1 MRLICPNCEAQYEV
15 SDDAIPP
22 GGRDV
27 QCSNCQQS
35 WFQTEKPT
43 VPGRD
48 TLQLS
53 NRQEPEVEEPEVE
66 EPTSIADPAPE
77 PDAPAEAAPETA
89 TETPEEPARS
99 FMEEMAAET
108 PEPAPVEEPVPAA
121 KAPTPPPEPVR
132 RPLDD
137 AVANILRTEAALGTA
152 ATATVTQE
160 PSPAM
165 KPPATEA
172 AKPAAPVAADETRQ
186 RIAMM
191 TAEEGGTRTGTN
203 TSTTSTTAANAEEAH
218 LRTVPS
224 INEINATLRARAQ
237 ANDASGLTEAEKI
250 EAVERKGFRRGF
262 FWVLLILLVAILPYV
277 FADLITEN
285 LPQTTEFM
293 ASYVMMIDKLR
304 LSLSEM
310 VSGFMAG

>member
-27 QCSNCQQS
+27 QCSNCQLS

-43 VPGRD
+43 VPGR
-48 TLQLS
+48 TPLRLS
-53 NRQEPEVEEPEVE
+53 NDQEPEDAAPNSAAEPEPEATAEMSEDYAQSFVDE
-66 EPTSIADPAPE
+66 IASEVPQTAQEPKPAPKTS
-77 PDAPAEAAPETA
+77 TA
-89 TETPEEPARS
+89 
-99 FMEEMAAET
+99 
-108 PEPAPVEEPVPAA
+108 
-121 KAPTPPPEPVR
+121 PPEPMR
-132 RPLDD
+132 RQLDN
-137 AVANILRTEAALGTA
+137 AVANILREEAALGTA
-152 ATATVTQE
+152 AIAATPKAQ
-160 PSPAM
+160 SPVAN
-165 KPPATEA
+165 PPATETP
-172 AKPAAPVAADETRQ
+172 KPAAPVAADETRQ

-191 TAEEGGTRTGTN
+191 TAEEGGIRSGTKTGMAKGDT
-203 TSTTSTTAANAEEAH
+203 ANADEAH

-262 FWVLLILLVAILPYV
+262 FWVLLLMILAILPYV
-277 FADLITEN
+277 FADQITEN

-293 ASYVMMIDKLR
+293 ASYVMTIDQLR

-310 VSGFMAG
+310 VEGFMAE

>member
-27 QCSNCQQS
+27 QCSNCQLS

-43 VPGRD
+43 VPGRT
-48 TLQLS
+48 TLKLS
-53 NRQEPEVEEPEVE
+53 NDQEPE
-66 EPTSIADPAPE
+66 D
-77 PDAPAEAAPETA
+77 AAPTQVTESEHEVTA
-89 TETPEEPARS
+89 EMPEEPAQS
-99 FMEEMAAET
+99 FVEDVASDFPQTAQE
-108 PEPAPVEEPVPAA
+108 PEPAPKTSTA
-121 KAPTPPPEPVR
+121 PPEPMR
-132 RPLDD
+132 RQLDN
-137 AVANILRTEAALGTA
+137 AVANILREEAALGTA
-152 ATATVTQE
+152 AVAATPKA
-160 PSPAM
+160 PSPVAD
-165 KPPATEA
+165 PPAPETP
-172 AKPAAPVAADETRQ
+172 KPAAPVAADETRQ

-191 TAEEGGTRTGTN
+191 TAEEGGVRSGTKAG
-203 TSTTSTTAANAEEAH
+203 TAKGDTANADEAH

-262 FWVLLILLVAILPYV
+262 FWVLLLMILAILPYV
-277 FADLITEN
+277 FAEQITEN
-285 LPQTTEFM
+285 LPQTTGFM
-293 ASYVMMIDKLR
+293 ASYVMTIDQLR

-310 VSGFMAG
+310 VSGLMAE